1 MNSLES
7 LNKYDIAE
15 LKSLQKP
22 PKVIKLVFEVV
33 CILL

>member
-1 MNSLES
+1 MED